1 MTTCTLI
8 RRLTALAAT
17 LALTL
22 ALQAQ
27 TPTKNF
33 NLPADSAMNAIKA
46 FSGQSGVEV
55 LMPTDAVKSIRT
67 NAVRGSMSPREA
79 LEKMVEGTGLT
90 VSRTRRPA
98 RSDCGPILRRI
109 KRARMV
115 SSPKRL
121 SN

>member
-67 NAVRGSMSPREA
+67 NAVRG
-79 LEKMVEGTGLT
+79 
-90 VSRTRRPA
+90 
-98 RSDCGPILRRI
+98 
-109 KRARMV
+109 
-115 SSPKRL
+115 
-121 SN
+121 